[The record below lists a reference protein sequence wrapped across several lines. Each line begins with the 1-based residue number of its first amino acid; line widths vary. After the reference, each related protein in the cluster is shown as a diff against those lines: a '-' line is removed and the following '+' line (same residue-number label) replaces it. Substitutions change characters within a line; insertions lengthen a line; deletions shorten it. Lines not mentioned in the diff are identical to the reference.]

1 MITIFFFFTAR
12 LAHEARLGS
21 VKGRRYQGE
30 VVSIKNDDALCCQ
43 RHRKYVLSAFND
55 YFILTGEFISGLHY
69 RGLAAPRRSS
79 ICLSFYRGT
88 VKVVRSRA
96 AKRERKSEEGG
107 GELTA
112 AAVSL
117 SHGGG
122 PSFVS
127 LHGS

>member
-1 MITIFFFFTAR
+1 M
-12 LAHEARLGS
+12 
-21 VKGRRYQGE
+21 
-30 VVSIKNDDALCCQ
+30 VSIKNDGALCCQ

-88 VKVVRSRA
+88 MKVVRSRA
-96 AKRERKSEEGG
+96 AKRERKSEGG
-107 GELTA
+107 KGELA
-112 AAVSL
+112 AASVSL

>member
-1 MITIFFFFTAR
+1 M
-12 LAHEARLGS
+12 AHETRPGS
-21 VKGRRYQGE
+21 AKGRRYQDE
-30 VVSIKNDDALCCQ
+30 VVSIKNDGALCCQ

-88 VKVVRSRA
+88 MKVVRSRA
-96 AKRERKSEEGG
+96 AKRERKSEGG
-107 GELTA
+107 KGELA
-112 AAVSL
+112 AASVSL